1 MNRNTIFRFSFVL
14 LALLCCAL
22 FSGCKDDGGNSEAK
36 SQAVAGG
43 NDLPASGQLGKTGS
57 KGKSSGKSSG
67 KNSGKNSQ
75 QKDLPLRDNTPK
87 VLVPSAD
94 GTVTY
99 GSDLVTIDA
108 SNTGEG
114 YVMVRY
120 TGNNPKVK
128 LQIQTPDGNKY
139 TYLLSQEKEFE
150 TFPLPSGDGSY
161 TLTVYE
167 NVVDDKYTVACSQE
181 IDVTVRDEFL
191 PFLYPNQYVSFTAD
205 SKTVA
210 MGEDVSEGACTDLD
224 VVTNIYHYVTEHITY
239 DTDKATSV
247 TYGYLPDID
256 ETIATGKGIC
266 FDYASVMSSMLRSQ
280 RIPTKLEVGYAG
292 EAYHAWISVYLKDTG
307 WVDNVIEFDGKNWS
321 LMDPTF
327 AAGGNN
333 KALKEF
339 IGDGN
344 NYVVKYSY

>member
-1 MNRNTIFRFSFVL
+1 MNRNTISRYMFVL
-14 LALLCCAL
+14 LTLLCCAF
-22 FSGCKDDGGNSEAK
+22 FSGCKKDNGTSNAKNQASASHTDNSSAGQSDKTRSGGK
-36 SQAVAGG
+36 DTGG
-43 NDLPASGQLGKTGS
+43 DSGQT
-57 KGKSSGKSSG
+57 
-67 KNSGKNSQ
+67 NQ
-75 QKDLPLRDNTPK
+75 PLRDNTPE

-99 GSDLVTIDA
+99 GSDLVSIDA

-120 TGNNPKVK
+120 AGDNPKVK
-128 LQIQTPDGNKY
+128 LQILTPDGNKY
-139 TYLLSQEKEFE
+139 TYLLSKDKEYE
-150 TFPLPSGDGSY
+150 TFPLPSGSGAY

-167 NVVDDKYTVACSQE
+167 NVVDDKYSVACTQE
-181 IDVTVRDEFL
+181 IDVEIRDEFL
-191 PFLYPNQYVSFTAD
+191 PFLYPNQYVSFNAD

-210 MGEDVSEGACTDLD
+210 LGEEVSEGARTDLD
-224 VVTNIYHYVTEHITY
+224 VVSNVYHYVTEHIIY
-239 DTDKATSV
+239 DEAKATSV

-256 ETIATGKGIC
+256 ETIASGKGIC

-280 RIPTKLEVGYAG
+280 KIPTKLEVGYAG
-292 EAYHAWISVYLKDTG
+292 EAYHAWISVYLEDVG
-307 WVDNVIEFDGKNWS
+307 WVDNMIEFDGKSWS

-327 AAGGNN
+327 AAGSNN

-339 IGDGN
+339 IGDGS